1 MEEKRYPILEEE
13 ESVGLCSEPS
23 VAARYKTEEQLDMP
37 ILGPSTWDEAMDD
50 LDESEKEFEAGKC
63 IPWDDVMSEIKDR
76 YRLYA
81 C

>member
-1 MEEKRYPILEEE
+1 MEEKKYPILEDE

-23 VAARYKTEEQLDMP
+23 VEAQYAIEEQLDVP
-37 ILGPSTWDEAMDD
+37 ILGPSTWKEAMDD

-76 YRLYA
+76 YRHYA
-81 C
+81 H